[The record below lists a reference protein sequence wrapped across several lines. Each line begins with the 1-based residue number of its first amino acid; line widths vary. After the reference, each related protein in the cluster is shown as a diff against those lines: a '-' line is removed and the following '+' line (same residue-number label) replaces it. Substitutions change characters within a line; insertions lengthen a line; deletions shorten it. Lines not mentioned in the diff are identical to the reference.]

1 MDIIVFPYLLGQ
13 KKQEENRA
21 AHYFLGSL
29 QDANFCVSGL
39 GSRIFICPVLLTETY
54 KKLLSHSFS

>member
-1 MDIIVFPYLLGQ
+1 MDIIVFPYLFSQ
-13 KKQEENRA
+13 KEQEENRA

-39 GSRIFICPVLLTETY
+39 GSKDIYLPCFANKDL
-54 KKLLSHSFS
+54 

>member
-13 KKQEENRA
+13 KKQEGNRTD
-21 AHYFLGSL
+21 YFLGSL

>member
-1 MDIIVFPYLLGQ
+1 MDIIVFPYLFGQ
-13 KKQEENRA
+13 KKQEKNRA

-39 GSRIFICPVLLTETY
+39 GSKDIYLPCFVNQGL
-54 KKLLSHSFS
+54 

>member
-1 MDIIVFPYLLGQ
+1 MDIIVFPYLFGQ

-29 QDANFCVSGL
+29 QDANFHVSGW
-39 GSRIFICPVLLTETY
+39 
-54 KKLLSHSFS
+54 